1 MCNLNGDEPI
11 KCSNNGVRHHF
22 LQATVATIV
31 TTEDVQGATM
41 TGQIF
46 DP

>member
-11 KCSNNGVRHHF
+11 KCSNSGVRHHF